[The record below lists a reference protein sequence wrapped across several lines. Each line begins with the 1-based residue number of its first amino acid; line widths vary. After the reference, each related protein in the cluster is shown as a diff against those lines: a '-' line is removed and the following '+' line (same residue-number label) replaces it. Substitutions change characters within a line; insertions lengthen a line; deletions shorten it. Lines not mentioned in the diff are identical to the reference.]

1 MNKIS
6 FKISR
11 EMLMELVSL
20 QSLDEALEYIEDC
33 FAIDKN
39 RIESI
44 QTMSEPT
51 MDPALQITIKPKL
64 NND

>member
-11 EMLMELVSL
+11 EMLMEMA
-20 QSLDEALEYIEDC
+20 ALKTPEDGFEYIENC

-39 RIESI
+39 RIKRCKQYTS
-44 QTMSEPT
+44 QHSN
-51 MDPALQITIKPKL
+51 QF
-64 NND
+64 

>member
-11 EMLMELVSL
+11 EVLMEMS
-20 QSLDEALEYIEDC
+20 ALKTMEEGFQYMEDC

-39 RIESI
+39 RIHSI
-44 QTMSEPT
+44 QTISEPSMT
-51 MDPALQITIKPKL
+51 PVLNVTIKPK
-64 NND
+64 ND

>member
-11 EMLMELVSL
+11 DMLMEMA
-20 QSLDEALEYIEDC
+20 ALKTPEDGFEYIEDC

-39 RIESI
+39 RIEKVTTI
-44 QTMSEPT
+44 SEPSMEPLLT
-51 MDPALQITIKPKL
+51 ITIKPK
-64 NND
+64 NVG

>member
-11 EMLMELVSL
+11 EMLMEMASL
-20 QSLDEALEYIEDC
+20 KTPEDGFEYIEDC

-39 RIESI
+39 RIEKV
-44 QTMSEPT
+44 QTIYEPSFE
-51 MDPALQITIKPKL
+51 PVLSITIKPK
-64 NND
+64 ND

>member
-11 EMLMELVSL
+11 EMLMEMS
-20 QSLDEALEYIEDC
+20 ALKNPEDGFEYIEDC

-39 RIESI
+39 RIEKV
-44 QTMSEPT
+44 QTIYEPEFEPLLT
-51 MDPALQITIKPKL
+51 VTIKPKL
-64 NND
+64 

>member
-11 EMLMELVSL
+11 EMLMEMS
-20 QSLDEALEYIEDC
+20 ALKNLEDVFEYIEDC

-39 RIESI
+39 RIEKV
-44 QTMSEPT
+44 QTIYEPKFEPLLT
-51 MDPALQITIKPKL
+51 VTIKPKL
-64 NND
+64 

>member
-11 EMLMELVSL
+11 EMIMEMSSL
-20 QSLDEALEYIEDC
+20 KTMDEGFQYIEDC

-39 RIESI
+39 RIESVKTI
-44 QTMSEPT
+44 YEPEFEPLLT
-51 MDPALQITIKPKL
+51 ITIKPKL
-64 NND
+64 

>member
-11 EMLMELVSL
+11 EILMEMSSL
-20 QSLDEALEYIEDC
+20 KTNEEGFEYIEDC

-39 RIESI
+39 RIESV
-44 QTMSEPT
+44 QTIYEPEF
-51 MDPALQITIKPKL
+51 DPLLTITIKPKL
-64 NND
+64 

>member
-11 EMLMELVSL
+11 EMLMEMAGLKTPE
-20 QSLDEALEYIEDC
+20 DGFEYIEDC

-39 RIESI
+39 RIEKV
-44 QTMSEPT
+44 QTIHEPEFE
-51 MDPALQITIKPKL
+51 PVLSITIKPK
-64 NND
+64 NDR

>member
-11 EMLMELVSL
+11 EMLMEMA
-20 QSLDEALEYIEDC
+20 ALKTPEDGFEYIENC

-39 RIESI
+39 RIEKVQTIYEPSLEPVLSI
-44 QTMSEPT
+44 N
-51 MDPALQITIKPKL
+51 IKPK
-64 NND
+64 ND